1 MIFCRQSVDKQMYT
15 HANRLSFQ
23 GIYPFS
29 VSSVIILKSSARIKT
44 DARYSVYLG
53 CVSASRRELSAMK
66 GELYIKE
73 KRCKGCGICA
83 AFCPKKVL
91 EVSLLGKITPVR
103 PEDCIACGQCEM
115 RCPDFAIFVERR
127 A

>member
-1 MIFCRQSVDKQMYT
+1 MC
-15 HANRLSFQ
+15 
-23 GIYPFS
+23 
-29 VSSVIILKSSARIKT
+29 
-44 DARYSVYLG
+44 G
-53 CVSASRRELSAMK
+53 CVSASRRELNAMK

>member
-1 MIFCRQSVDKQMYT
+1 MY
-15 HANRLSFQ
+15 
-23 GIYPFS
+23 
-29 VSSVIILKSSARIKT
+29 
-44 DARYSVYLG
+44 G
-53 CVSASRRELSAMK
+53 CVSASRRERRAMN
-66 GELYIKE
+66 GELLIKE

-83 AFCPKKVL
+83 AFCQKKVL